1 MTLFQLFLLI
11 LAGVIFYLF
20 FRQLFSGEHPKRG
33 VDFEAKLPDEQIG
46 GINRPDKT
54 FSRPEAE
61 STRLEQLVQMAD
73 DAVAKGDM
81 LEASKALQ
89 SALVLEADN
98 IDVLQRHGYVMM
110 QIDNL
115 EDAKESYEKIIEI
128 DPNDDQAHASLA
140 NLLHKLGEEEDAV
153 THHLQSIALDPEY
166 APHHY
171 NYANTLYD
179 QDRKEEALTEYTKAY
194 ELDAS
199 LEEAKKMINE
209 LKG

>member
-20 FRQLFSGEHPKRG
+20 FKQLFSGEHPKRG

-46 GINRPDKT
+46 GISRPDKT
-54 FSRPEAE
+54 FSKPKIEP
-61 STRLEQLVQMAD
+61 TRLEQLIQMAD

-89 SALVLEADN
+89 SALVLEADSV
-98 IDVLQRHGYVMM
+98 DVLQRHGYVMI
-110 QIDNL
+110 QIGNL
-115 EDAKESYEKIIEI
+115 EDAKESYEKIIVI
-128 DPNDDQAHASLA
+128 DPNDDLAHASLA
-140 NLLHKLGEEEDAV
+140 NVLYKLGEEEGAIS
-153 THHLQSIALDPEY
+153 HHLQSIALDPEY

-179 QDRKEEALTEYTKAY
+179 LDRKEEALIEYTKAY

-199 LEEAKKMINE
+199 LEEAKKMIDE
-209 LKG
+209 LRG

>member
-54 FSRPEAE
+54 FSRPEVE
-61 STRLEQLVQMAD
+61 PTRLEQLVQMAD

-98 IDVLQRHGYVMM
+98 IDILQRHGYVMM

-115 EDAKESYEKIIEI
+115 EDAKESYEKIISI

-140 NLLHKLGEEEDAV
+140 NLLHRLGQEEDAIR
-153 THHLQSIALDPEY
+153 HHQRSIALDPAY

-179 QDRKEEALTEYTKAY
+179 LERKEEALKAYTKAY

-199 LEEAKKMINE
+199 LEEAKKMIND

>member
-54 FSRPEAE
+54 FSKPEVE
-61 STRLEQLVQMAD
+61 PTRLEQLVQMAD

-98 IDVLQRHGYVMM
+98 VDILQRHGYVMM

-115 EDAKESYEKIIEI
+115 EDAKESYEKIISI

-140 NLLHKLGEEEDAV
+140 NVLHKLGKEEDAIKY
-153 THHLQSIALDPEY
+153 HQQSIALDPAY

-179 QDRKEEALTEYTKAY
+179 LDRKEEALKAYTKAY

-199 LEEAKKMINE
+199 LEEAKKMIND